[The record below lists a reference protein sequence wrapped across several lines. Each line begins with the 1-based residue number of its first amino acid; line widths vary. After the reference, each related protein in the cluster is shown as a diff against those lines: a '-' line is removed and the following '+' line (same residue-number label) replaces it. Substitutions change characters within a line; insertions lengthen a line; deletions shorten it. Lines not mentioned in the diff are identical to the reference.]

1 MTLAAGVNRAYPVIM
16 IKFLRDRP
24 WIWIIVAFL
33 ILITSWT
40 VLLKVAGDRK
50 PASVEIYQQPTSQTT
65 AP

>member
-1 MTLAAGVNRAYPVIM
+1 M
-16 IKFLRDRP
+16 INFLRDRP

-65 AP
+65 PP